1 MMKVSPGNNIKAL
14 SDAVSIAPEKPGAQ
28 RGSRSLFSLL
38 LEIES
43 QLRKEAR
50 INAQAQIGRRDI
62 SKVKVQKGSM
72 IEKLSRYI
80 E

>member
-1 MMKVSPGNNIKAL
+1 MKISHGKKAL
-14 SDAVSIAPEKPGAQ
+14 SDTVSIVPDEPSAQ
-28 RGSRSLFSLL
+28 RESQNFFSLL

-50 INAQAQIGRRDI
+50 TNAQAKIAQCYI
-62 SKVKVQKGSM
+62 SKAKVQKGSM
-72 IEKLSRYI
+72 VEKLSRYI